1 MSLTSYRAAPPR
13 VGGDR
18 RRAAG
23 NREWAKVGV
32 YCRLPIADCRFD
44 CRLPELCVEEDCS
57 VLGRPGDD
65 LLSHVLRQSTI
76 GAKAFDG
83 RVRDG
88 IGSDRLARATRPAKN
103 GFGRRRTEGRK
114 EAFLRRLSSVFRLPR
129 EAKLEFARAEYVREQ
144 RRYPSSVLRRLSSD
158 SRLGDE
164 SNQVGRAIST
174 GQLHALP
181 RFHIRPID
189 VVVFHG
195 SSGRTC
201 FEAGFPLRCLQR
213 LSIPYIATLHR
224 RWRDDRSTRDTFTPV
239 LSY

>member
-13 VGGDR
+13 ASGCRRGEGWRLSLKAMSLLRLPERLMKRKGDGRSGDIDPIPDRLDLFSVPGGPGGDR
-18 RRAAG
+18 
-23 NREWAKVGV
+23 
-32 YCRLPIADCRFD
+32 
-44 CRLPELCVEEDCS
+44 
-57 VLGRPGDD
+57 
-65 LLSHVLRQSTI
+65 LSHVLRQSTI

-88 IGSDRLARATRPAKN
+88 IGSYRLARATRPARN
-103 GFGRRRTEGRK
+103 GMK
-114 EAFLRRLSSVFRLPR
+114 QNWVFDFSIFTKRFFS
-129 EAKLEFARAEYVREQ
+129 AGKIEQ
-144 RRYPSSVLRRLSSD
+144 GF
-158 SRLGDE
+158 SRLGDK
-164 SNQVGRAIST
+164 SNQVERAIST
-174 GQLHALP
+174 GKLHALP
-181 RFHIRPID
+181 RFHIRPIN

-201 FEAGFPLRCLQR
+201 FEAGFPLRCFQR